1 MNFND
6 DRIATAPLPTPKL
19 LRARKSIPFQLFRFV
34 VLNIKILSMVH
45 KAHDA

>member
-6 DRIATAPLPTPKL
+6 DRIATAPLPTNKL
-19 LRARKSIPFQLFRFV
+19 LRQRRSIPFQLIRFIA
-34 VLNIKILSMVH
+34 LNFKILSMVH

>member
-6 DRIATAPLPTPKL
+6 DRIATAPLPTKKL
-19 LRARKSIPFQLFRFV
+19 LRARKSLPFQLVRFL

-45 KAHDA
+45 KAHEA